1 MDPLFY
7 GVAIPAV
14 LLLGLSKSGFASG
27 FGSMA
32 VPLMAMAV
40 SVPTAAAILM
50 PILLVLDILGLRA
63 YRKDIDKA
71 LLRWL
76 VPCSLAGVF
85 LGYLS
90 FKSLDTQTV
99 SAIVGASTLLF
110 LAQRIFWPSA
120 KLLSQPSQRTG
131 VVLSIASG
139 FASFMAHAGAPPINA
154 YLLGLNLAPIRFA
167 STLAVLFFW
176 VNLVKWIPYAGLG
189 LLHTGNMLTALT
201 LMPFAPIG
209 IYVGVYLTKRM
220 RPTVFYR
227 LVHGAMFLTGCKL
240 LWDGLS

>member
-27 FGSMA
+27 LGSMA
-32 VPLMAMAV
+32 VPLMAMVV

-50 PILLVLDILGLRA
+50 PIVLVLDILGLRA
-63 YRKDIDKA
+63 YRKDMDMA
-71 LLRWL
+71 LLKWL
-76 VPCSLAGVF
+76 VPCSLVGVF

-90 FKSLDTQTV
+90 FKSLDTKTV
-99 SAIVGASTLLF
+99 SLMVGVSTLLF
-110 LAQRIFWPSA
+110 LAQRIFWPTA
-120 KLLSQPSQRTG
+120 KLLSQPTRPTG
-131 VVLSIASG
+131 VVLAMTSG
-139 FASFMAHAGAPPINA
+139 FTSFLAHAGAPPINA
-154 YLLGLNLAPIRFA
+154 YLLGLNLAPLRFT
-167 STLAVLFFW
+167 STLTVLFFW

-201 LMPFAPIG
+201 LVPFAPIG
-209 IYVGVYLTKRM
+209 VYAGVYLTRRM
-220 RPTVFYR
+220 RPALFYR
-227 LVHGAMFLTGCKL
+227 LVHGAMLLTGCKL